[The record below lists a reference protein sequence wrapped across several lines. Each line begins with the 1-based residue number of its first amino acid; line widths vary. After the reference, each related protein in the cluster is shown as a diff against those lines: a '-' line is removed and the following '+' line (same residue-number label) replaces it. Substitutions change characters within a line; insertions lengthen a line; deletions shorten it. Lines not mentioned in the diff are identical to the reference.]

1 MTTDHWPL
9 ATGQIAARA
18 PGRLDFAGGGTDPAP
33 YCEEYGGAVV
43 NAAIR
48 LYSHVVVRPR
58 SDQQVILRSLDFGA
72 EFRWDRP
79 DGLPLE
85 GPLAL
90 IQAMVN
96 RAGLGAPGA
105 AIDRVPGFELVTW
118 TELPPASGLSSSASM
133 GIAVLAALDAF
144 AGRER
149 PPDALAHEHS
159 NIERHDL
166 RIWGGK
172 QDPFACALGGL
183 NYLEFIGEEVQTPPF
198 PVPEAVRLELE
209 AGIVLVYSGEAHL
222 SGNIHNDILADYRE
236 GESRV
241 REAQHRLKAVAHG
254 ARDALLAGDLPAF
267 AHWLDENWAA
277 HQRLHDSCATP
288 RLHHLIAAGK
298 RAGALGAKVAGA
310 GGGGC
315 IAFFCPEPEA
325 RRSVEQALVTEGCT
339 LLPFGIDTEG
349 VRVWRRPG

>member
-1 MTTDHWPL
+1 M
-9 ATGQIAARA
+9 AEGAIAARA

-58 SDQQVILRSLDFGA
+58 PDRKVVLRSLDFGT
-72 EFRWDRP
+72 EFRWDAP
-79 DGLPLE
+79 TGLPLA
-85 GPLAL
+85 GPLDL

-96 RAGLGAPGA
+96 RAAL
-105 AIDRVPGFELVTW
+105 DRGFELVTR

-149 PPDALAHEHS
+149 PPETLAHEHS
-159 NIERHDL
+159 DVERHDL
-166 RIWGGK
+166 HIWGGK
-172 QDPFACALGGL
+172 QDPFACAFGGL
-183 NYLEFIGEEVQTPPF
+183 NYLEFVGQAVHMPPF
-198 PVPEAVRLELE
+198 PAPEAVRRELE
-209 AGIVLVYSGEAHL
+209 MGMVLVYSGEAHL
-222 SGNIHNDILADYRE
+222 SGNIHNDILADYRK

-241 REAQHRLKAVAHG
+241 REAQHRLKQVAHE
-254 ARDALLAGDLPAF
+254 ARDALLAGDLAAF
-267 AHWLDENWAA
+267 ASSLDENWAA

-288 RLHHLIAAGK
+288 RLHHLIAVGK
-298 RAGALGAKVAGA
+298 QAGALGAKVAGA

-315 IAFFCPEPEA
+315 IAYFCPEPEA
-325 RRSVEQALVTEGCT
+325 RLAVEQALVAEGCT
-339 LLPFGIDTEG
+339 RLPFGIDTEG
-349 VRVWRRPG
+349 VRVWSRPDAD